1 MVRLRLGPASDD
13 APVAPL
19 ARAARH
25 TTLCDVGGTLTS
37 VLRPPAPL
45 RRAAFPAILLLLPF
59 ARPDRYQPR
68 IPPPVIQPT
77 TPRPPPSESRRT
89 HRQRDVR
96 SYGRYPPLSYRQ
108 LPTRANSDMSS
119 TEDEKKE
126 GYVAEDVHIVRT
138 LSEKPG
144 SARIA
149 KKEGD
154 LDAAAAVSGSRWRCE
169 QPWIDTY

>member
-1 MVRLRLGPASDD
+1 
-13 APVAPL
+13 
-19 ARAARH
+19 
-25 TTLCDVGGTLTS
+25 
-37 VLRPPAPL
+37 
-45 RRAAFPAILLLLPF
+45 
-59 ARPDRYQPR
+59 
-68 IPPPVIQPT
+68 
-77 TPRPPPSESRRT
+77 
-89 HRQRDVR
+89 
-96 SYGRYPPLSYRQ
+96 
-108 LPTRANSDMSS
+108 MSS